1 MMDAAPKGT
10 TVNAP
15 ELVIRPS
22 PFNQP
27 YMWVVYPLVI
37 TVWLGCVYLL
47 AHPLLLGASTF
58 ATPRLLVGLY
68 AVVVALPVGIVST
81 HSIYLTA
88 SHIGHTGFR
97 GTLVEHKRTDVARIV
112 LFSDRRYRGI
122 YTPLGVLIPVI
133 AFESNCGE
141 ELFRVSSR
149 AWRLADI
156 RRVALACGVP
166 MEGSWEDIRDQ
177 Q

>member
-1 MMDAAPKGT
+1 
-10 TVNAP
+10 
-15 ELVIRPS
+15 
-22 PFNQP
+22 
-27 YMWVVYPLVI
+27 VYPLVI
-37 TVWLGCVYLL
+37 TVWLGCVYVL
-47 AHPLLLGASTF
+47 AHPLLLGAATF
-58 ATPRLLVGLY
+58 ATQRLLVSLY
-68 AVVVALPVGIVST
+68 AVVVALPVGIAIGIVSTRT

-97 GTLVEHKRTDVARIV
+97 GTPVEHKRTDLARIV

-133 AFESNCGE
+133 AFESNRDG

-166 MEGSWEDIRDQ
+166 MEGSWEDIRNPH
-177 Q
+177 